1 MSCLKR
7 KQHFASLVAALAA
20 VAVVPARA
28 ETEPTGKNGAKV
40 EKWAEKLEAPQGLA
54 RDHKGNVF
62 VVESGAGRVLRFERS
77 GKKFDVYVEGLK
89 APAFALY
96 ARDDVLYVGQRNA
109 NLVATVRG
117 KDGALGTSVEVADP
131 LGLAPDPQNPQAILV
146 VSHRTSE
153 IKRFFVKDVEF
164 SGKKVRY
171 LFPSEEPQAQVF
183 AAAKAGGKYGWRD
196 LVLARGGTLYVTDE
210 VAGAVLRRVPGGSL
224 EEWAKG
230 LSSPSGLALSPSGE
244 LFVTEEGTGRL
255 SRVAPDGRAVV
266 VAEGLGQARD
276 ALFLDRRRVLV
287 TDRAGGN
294 VWLVTLPPG
303 R

>member
-1 MSCLKR
+1 MFEPEGISVDARGQLWVTENDETPKR
-7 KQHFASLVAALAA
+7 ISLWNATSGQHQRDFWGAASY
-20 VAVVPARA
+20 
-28 ETEPTGKNGAKV
+28 
-40 EKWAEKLEAPQGLA
+40 APMM
-54 RDHKGNVF
+54 
-62 VVESGAGRVLRFERS
+62 
-77 GKKFDVYVEGLK
+77 
-89 APAFALY
+89 
-96 ARDDVLYVGQRNA
+96 
-109 NLVATVRG
+109 
-117 KDGALGTSVEVADP
+117 
-131 LGLAPDPQNPQAILV
+131 APDPQNPQAILV

-171 LFPSEEPQAQVF
+171 LFPSEEPEAQVF

-196 LVLARGGTLYVTDE
+196 LVLARDGTLYVTDE
-210 VAGAVLRRVPGGSL
+210 VAGAVLRRVPGGPL